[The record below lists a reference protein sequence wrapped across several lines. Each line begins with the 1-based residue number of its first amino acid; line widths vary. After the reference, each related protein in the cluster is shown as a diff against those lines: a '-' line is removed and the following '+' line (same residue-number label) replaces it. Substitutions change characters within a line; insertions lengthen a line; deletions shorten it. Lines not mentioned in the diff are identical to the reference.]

1 MKRTQNVKS
10 RKLALTKTTIRHL
23 SNAEM
28 SAANGGITNQN
39 CTITPNVCPR
49 ELTSDNC

>member
-1 MKRTQNVKS
+1 MKRSNNVKS
-10 RKLALTKTTIRHL
+10 RKLSLTKTTIRHL
-23 SNAEM
+23 NNTEM
-28 SAANGGITNQN
+28 EQVDGGITAFN